1 MLFLTKILIFNFKMK
16 KIIYLS
22 VALTG
27 FLNLYSQEKTE
38 KISTDYNKWSIDINA
53 GLSRPTTPFTQGYFV
68 EDLSFFH
75 VDFGARYM
83 FNPKFGLKADIG
95 IDKYDQSKNSLPFK
109 GEYYRAN
116 LQGVVN
122 VGRIL
127 NFEDFSQRLNL
138 QLHAGFGYAYLQ
150 TDAFDGKDEMTNVPI
165 GLTAQFKISERVA
178 LNADFTMI
186 NNISQHYTFD
196 GNTGG
201 VDGPIIQDRGFNST
215 MYNATLGFSI
225 YLGKNG
231 KHADWVADNS
241 ELIALEQRVAQLE
254 IMLNDTDRDGVADY
268 VDVEPNTIGGI
279 TVDTKGRGIDM
290 NSNGVP
296 DEVES
301 YIERMKKGD
310 TNISTKGGQS
320 IEDLINGGYINVYF
334 DTDSSKP
341 KPESMDAVNF
351 VIQYLRNKPNASV
364 DLIGYAD
371 EIGNSEYNKSL
382 SVARSTYVKDIITK
396 AGINA
401 SRLNTIG
408 QGEDNSVDANSK
420 EARSL
425 VRRVTFKLK

>member
-1 MLFLTKILIFNFKMK
+1 
-16 KIIYLS
+16 
-22 VALTG
+22 
-27 FLNLYSQEKTE
+27 
-38 KISTDYNKWSIDINA
+38 
-53 GLSRPTTPFTQGYFV
+53 
-68 EDLSFFH
+68 
-75 VDFGARYM
+75 M

-231 KHADWVADNS
+231 KHADWV
-241 ELIALEQRVAQLE
+241 
-254 IMLNDTDRDGVADY
+254 
-268 VDVEPNTIGGI
+268 
-279 TVDTKGRGIDM
+279 
-290 NSNGVP
+290 
-296 DEVES
+296 
-301 YIERMKKGD
+301 
-310 TNISTKGGQS
+310 
-320 IEDLINGGYINVYF
+320 
-334 DTDSSKP
+334 
-341 KPESMDAVNF
+341 
-351 VIQYLRNKPNASV
+351 
-364 DLIGYAD
+364 
-371 EIGNSEYNKSL
+371 
-382 SVARSTYVKDIITK
+382 
-396 AGINA
+396 
-401 SRLNTIG
+401 SR
-408 QGEDNSVDANSK
+408 
-420 EARSL
+420 
-425 VRRVTFKLK
+425 